1 MKQKDAS
8 IVLAKPSQCCVC
20 GQACEAKLPQFR
32 ALGPGLGAF
41 IRERSGA
48 TSLAPE
54 GRVCRDCLA
63 QNRVEYVVARLAA
76 DRGVLNA
83 LEADVAKKAADH
95 STIATQLEKEFSRGS
110 SRGQRLADAVA
121 SVGGSWPFVVGF
133 LVLLGLWMAVN
144 TLLKGHGF
152 DPYPYIFLNLLLS
165 CIAAL
170 QAPIIMMS
178 QNRSA
183 ARDRLQADQD
193 FRINLKAEIEVAALH
208 EKVDHLLHAQWES
221 LIEVQ
226 EMQID
231 LLQELLHEGGPPAQR
246 RRS

>member
-1 MKQKDAS
+1 M
-8 IVLAKPSQCCVC
+8 
-20 GQACEAKLPQFR
+20 PQFR
-32 ALGPGLGAF
+32 TLGPGLAAF

-48 TSLAPE
+48 ARLAPE
-54 GRVCRDCLA
+54 GRVCSQCLA
-63 QNRVEYVVARLAA
+63 RGRVEYVLERLAA

-83 LEADVAKKAADH
+83 LEADVARKAADH
-95 STIATQLEKEFSRGS
+95 SSIAVQLEQEFSRGS
-110 SRGQRLADAVA
+110 TQGQLLADAVA
-121 SVGGSWPFVVGF
+121 SVGGSWPFVLGF
-133 LVLLGLWMAVN
+133 LVLLGIWMAAN

-152 DPYPYIFLNLLLS
+152 DPYPFIFLNLLLS
-165 CIAAL
+165 CVAAL

-183 ARDRLQADQD
+183 ARDRMQADQD

-231 LLQELLHEGGPPAQR
+231 LLQELLDEKGPRPPRSR
-246 RRS
+246 RALGSSEAE

>member
-1 MKQKDAS
+1 MVAN
-8 IVLAKPSQCCVC
+8 
-20 GQACEAKLPQFR
+20 
-32 ALGPGLGAF
+32 
-41 IRERSGA
+41 
-48 TSLAPE
+48 SLLR
-54 GRVCRDCLA
+54 GR
-63 QNRVEYVVARLAA
+63 
-76 DRGVLNA
+76 
-83 LEADVAKKAADH
+83 
-95 STIATQLEKEFSRGS
+95 
-110 SRGQRLADAVA
+110 
-121 SVGGSWPFVVGF
+121 
-133 LVLLGLWMAVN
+133 
-144 TLLKGHGF
+144 GF

-183 ARDRLQADQD
+183 ARDRMQADQD

-231 LLQELLHEGGPPAQR
+231 LLQELLHKRGHRPHE
-246 RRS
+246 S

>member
-1 MKQKDAS
+1 MNDPSAS
-8 IVLAKPSQCCVC
+8 PVSAEPSQCCAC
-20 GQACEAKLPQFR
+20 GRACGPKRPQFR
-32 ALGPGLGAF
+32 GLGPGLAAF

-48 TSLAPE
+48 ASLAPE
-54 GRVCRDCLA
+54 GRICRECLA
-63 QNRVEYVVARLAA
+63 QGRVEYVLARLAA

-83 LEADVAKKAADH
+83 LEADVARKAANH
-95 STIATQLEKEFSRGS
+95 STIALQLEKEFSRGS
-110 SRGQRLADAVA
+110 TRGQRLADAVA
-121 SVGGSWPFVVGF
+121 RVGGSWPFVLGF
-133 LVLLGLWMAVN
+133 LVLLGLWMAAN
-144 TLLKGHGF
+144 SLLSGRGF

-165 CIAAL
+165 CVAAL

-231 LLQELLHEGGPPAQR
+231 LLQELLNKRSR
-246 RRS
+246 RPHGS